1 MEGGW
6 SICGDNKLGRTPDS
20 SGKVMPTALLNG
32 QLHAV
37 EATKVIGPLTDTV
50 MRRLE
55 DLIMANKKD
64 HFYEIFLCTFI
75 LLHNY
80 EQMVKR
86 QRAVAR
92 KRQANVSVNV
102 MSILF
107 NVLRCI

>member
-6 SICGDNKLGRTPDS
+6 SICGDNKLGLMPDS

-102 MSILF
+102 ISPLF